1 MKNSSVKLNNRSD
14 ILSVIMA
21 RQPVSRKQVSE
32 ILGISPAAVTN
43 IVDELI
49 SCGLVVEGAFG
60 EASARG
66 GRRPIFLRIR
76 GDAGLVLTAAFR
88 LQNAWI
94 SVCDLMG
101 NELFSRSYADF
112 AFDEMSQ
119 LLQVLSSDTV
129 QLIDR
134 AGGRER
140 FIGAS
145 LSVPGTVEENRILYS
160 PELGLVDRDLAAV
173 LQRELQMPVYIDKDV
188 YLNALGENWMGA
200 GWDYSDFVVVTI
212 GTGIGSAIIINN
224 RIYRGHCSM
233 AGEIG
238 YMITG
243 RDALESGP
251 YTLTDFGYFEKNASL
266 QTLKSRTGMSFQ
278 HIVSEAQN
286 GNTELKNRILQNA
299 DEICL
304 GLGSVISLLNPQA
317 IILHGS
323 YAAAEPLLADYMGER
338 LRYLTPVP
346 CDVKFSKLGDRAL
359 SCGCVG
365 NIWQKKHQMQFLPRH

>member
-1 MKNSSVKLNNRSD
+1 MKNSSVKQNNRSD

-32 ILGISPAAVTN
+32 LLEISPAAVTN
-43 IVDELI
+43 SVDELI
-49 SCGLVVEGAFG
+49 SSGLVVEGAFG

-66 GRRPIFLRIR
+66 GRRPIFLRICEE
-76 GDAGLVLTAAFR
+76 AGLVLTAAFR

-94 SVCDLMG
+94 SVCNLMG
-101 NELFSRSYADF
+101 KELFSRSYADF
-112 AFDEMSQ
+112 SFDGMPRLFQ
-119 LLQVLSSDTV
+119 TLSADMA
-129 QLIDR
+129 QLIEQ

-140 FIGAS
+140 FVGAG
-145 LSVPGTVEENRILYS
+145 LSIPGTVENNRVLYS
-160 PELGLVDRDLAAV
+160 PELGLVDCDLAAV
-173 LQRELQMPVYIDKDV
+173 LQKELQMPVYIDKDV

-243 RDALESGP
+243 RDALENGP
-251 YTLTDFGYFEKNASL
+251 YTLTDFGYFEKTASL
-266 QTLKSRTGMSFQ
+266 RTLKTQTSMPFHQ
-278 HIVSEAQN
+278 IVSEAQA
-286 GNTELKNRILQNA
+286 GNQELKNRIFENA
-299 DEICL
+299 DQICL

-323 YAAAEPLLADYMGER
+323 YAAAEPLLADYMRER

-359 SCGCVG
+359 RYGCVG